1 MFPEQ
6 RTVSMSIYCPIYQTY
21 PDNYCIKFWMQY
33 MGGGA
38 ALKATARYIP
48 FTAHGETVAMP
59 DIINLT

>member
-1 MFPEQ
+1 
-6 RTVSMSIYCPIYQTY
+6 
-21 PDNYCIKFWMQY
+21 